1 MSAAIDA
8 SEPRKAQCE
17 RAAETNR
24 YLLEHSSSFVL
35 LCLKRKA
42 GNLRDW
48 VKKETLMENF

>member
-48 VKKETLMENF
+48 VKKERLMENF